1 MLAIGFGRDVMM
13 RESDGDVFNM
23 RRMEN
28 GESLTTTLR

>member
-13 RESDGDVFNM
+13 QESEGGVFNM

-28 GESLTTTLR
+28 GESLMTTLR